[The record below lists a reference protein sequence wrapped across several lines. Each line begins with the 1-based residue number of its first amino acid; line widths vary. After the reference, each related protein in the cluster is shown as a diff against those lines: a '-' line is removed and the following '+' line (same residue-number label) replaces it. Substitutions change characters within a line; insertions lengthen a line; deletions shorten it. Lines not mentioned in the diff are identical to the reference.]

1 VAKRRDAVAAE
12 LAEAIDHRELGA
24 LGERLAAAQVAV
36 DHAEEAWLAL
46 ADEAEALGL
55 EL

>member
-1 VAKRRDAVAAE
+1 MAAIGDR
-12 LAEAIDHRELGA
+12 LSTAQSAIDA
-24 LGERLAAAQVAV
+24 
-36 DHAEEAWLAL
+36 AEEAWLAL

>member
-1 VAKRRDAVAAE
+1 MDAHKHLRAP
-12 LAEAIDHRELGA
+12 LARELGA
-24 LGERLAAAQVAV
+24 LGERLAAVQVAV